1 MVNFFNLQ
9 DVNDRH
15 CYIDVDWSIYI
26 VLPVITEGW
35 DLLVVVVLWKR
46 KLKYCQNFC
55 DTFIKSSLQLS
66 SSDSSKQFEVWS
78 HLVRT
83 IAEVNV
89 DQT

>member
-35 DLLVVVVLWKR
+35 DLLVVVVLWER
-46 KLKYCQNFC
+46 KLKY
-55 DTFIKSSLQLS
+55 
-66 SSDSSKQFEVWS
+66 
-78 HLVRT
+78 
-83 IAEVNV
+83 
-89 DQT
+89 